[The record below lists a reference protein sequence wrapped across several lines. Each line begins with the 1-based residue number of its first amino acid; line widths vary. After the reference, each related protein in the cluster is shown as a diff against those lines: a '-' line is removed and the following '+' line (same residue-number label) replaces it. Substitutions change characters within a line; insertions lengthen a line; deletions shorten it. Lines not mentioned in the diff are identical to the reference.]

1 MYYWWDP
8 TYILV
13 VIGSDHLSDRIC
25 KSQNH
30 LCKIFKIPQY
40 VRTDRSTGGGA
51 DLTRCRHL

>member
-13 VIGSDHLSDRIC
+13 VIGAIICLIAC